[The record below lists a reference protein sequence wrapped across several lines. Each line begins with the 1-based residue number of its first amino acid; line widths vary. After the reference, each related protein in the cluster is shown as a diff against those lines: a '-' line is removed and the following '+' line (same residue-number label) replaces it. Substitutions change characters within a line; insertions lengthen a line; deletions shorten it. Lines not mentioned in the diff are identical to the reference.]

1 MENQDENIKK
11 FNLRNYYNENKKIFV
26 SFLILVIVST
36 ILIIGV
42 REYYSKVNKDIS
54 NKFNKA
60 KILIQKNNSIEA
72 AKILGNIIEKNN
84 SFYSPS
90 ALNLIIENNLIKD
103 KEQILSYF
111 DEVISE
117 TDLDTDIRD
126 LFIFKKI
133 IFLGDEIDENEM
145 LTNLKPIIQSNSPWK
160 RTVSDYIR
168 KYYRSKNE
176 FNKAKEFEN
185 Q

>member
-54 NKFNKA
+54 NEFNKA

-72 AKILGNIIEKNN
+72 AKILGKIIEKNN

-126 LFIFKKI
+126 LFIFRNSKETEKEKKRRI
-133 IFLGDEIDENEM
+133 KKE
-145 LTNLKPIIQSNSPWK
+145 LKSLK
-160 RTVSDYIR
+160 R
-168 KYYRSKNE
+168 RSKTEIMTNNLNLIE
-176 FNKAKEFEN
+176 LNKYLSR
-185 Q
+185 